1 MVDWG
6 RVASL
11 RTEIGVADFAEVL
24 EMFLVEAD
32 EVIRRLSSRK
42 VGISYEAE
50 LHALK
55 GAALNL
61 GLTDLAE
68 FCSEGERV
76 ARQGGVVDV
85 AGVIACYS
93 ASRRAL
99 LAGMD
104 ARFAA

>member
-6 RVASL
+6 RVTSL
-11 RTEIGVADFAEVL
+11 RAEIGVTDFAEVL
-24 EMFLVEAD
+24 EMFLAESD
-32 EVIRRLSSRK
+32 EVILRLRAGK
-42 VGISYEAE
+42 TGISYEAE

-61 GLTDLAE
+61 GLTELAG
-68 FCSEGERV
+68 FCSNGERV

-85 AGVIACYS
+85 AAVIACYG

-99 LAGMD
+99 LAGLD